1 MSNYFKTVEQLIEL
15 APKLSILLKDADKYL
30 AHVHPVLKAE
40 YYEEHYD
47 RVNKY
52 FGRLCT
58 QHKLDATIDSLIDDF
73 VKTNFPNSDSKALGE
88 YFKKLF
94 VSTPIYH
101 DFGKINENFQAHPD
115 KMNNSNFRMISNHPL
130 KTHHSKLGAYLF
142 IVKHLHESYNWQF
155 KDKEERR
162 FFMLSILFFSYPII
176 KHHSSK
182 LFRPEGKGIS
192 FSDKELKVMQKYI
205 QNYGFKIIP
214 KVLEGLRFKILNK
227 NFFEWYYQ
235 KKKSLDFSFF
245 ALLRLNF
252 SLLTAADY
260 IATSE
265 YVNQHEVT
273 NFGVLSKKKQDDIID
288 AARNSLDY
296 NTNAYQKF
304 ESGSYELKYPIEPTN
319 PNLNILRTEMAIEV
333 LQTVRKYPNKRLYF
347 LEAPTGGGKT
357 NLSMLVLAEL
367 MKEHRVLNK
376 VYYVF
381 PFTTLITQT
390 HKSVIDTLRL
400 AEDDVALLHSK
411 AGFQTLKEQK
421 EKGDKEGAEDGL
433 YGDLQRD
440 FIQNMFALFPVTLMT
455 HIRFFNIL
463 KSNRKGDI
471 YSMHRLANSI
481 IILDELQSY
490 NPLHWDKMIYMLDQ
504 YSRWFNIRFI
514 LMSATLPR
522 LDKIKSVKNLP
533 EIQDLLPNAKRY
545 FQNPNFKDR
554 VAFDF
559 SLMGTDGKKEIEEE
573 ELARVVIEKSRLRA
587 DNPENEGR
595 VFTIVEFIFKK
606 TATTFRDKIADFEYF
621 DKIYVLSGTILES
634 RRRKIINFLKKNK
647 ETNNLKVLLI
657 TTQVVEAGVDIDMD
671 LGFKN
676 VSLIDSDE
684 QLAGRVNRNVSKKGC
699 LVYLFNLNDAGVL
712 YASDLRYKITRELP
726 IEFQKKVLAKKD
738 FTKLYD
744 KVMEEID
751 HQNERSTIIGFKDYH
766 KQIKK
771 LDFLEIH
778 KQFRL
783 IEQETISVFVPILLP
798 VKIESEKGCLE
809 DFFSPFELEFLAHYG
824 IYSEGDEMVDG
835 EHVWQLYLDFFKNE
849 EKSLTKKVI
858 QKKTIQGVLAKF
870 TFSLFASP
878 KNRAALVLFSH
889 EEKSFENYFYLHRH
903 SLVYDLEFGL
913 NEDVLHNPDPI
924 I

>member
-30 AHVHPVLKAE
+30 AHVHPVHKAE

-52 FGRLCT
+52 FSRLCT
-58 QHKLDATIDSLIDDF
+58 EHKLNATIDSLIDNF
-73 VKTNFPNSDSKALGE
+73 VKTNFPNSDNKALGE

-115 KMNNSNFRMISNHPL
+115 KMNNPNFRIISNHPL

-142 IVKHLHESYNWQF
+142 IVKHLQESYHWQF
-155 KDKEERR
+155 KDKEEQR

-182 LFRPEGKGIS
+182 LFRPDGKGIS
-192 FSDKELKVMQKYI
+192 FSDTELKVMQKYI
-205 QNYGFKIIP
+205 ENYGFNITT
-214 KVLEGLRFKILNK
+214 KVAQGLKTQILNK
-227 NFFEWYYQ
+227 NFFDWYYQ

-265 YVNQHEVT
+265 YVNQQEVT
-273 NFGVLSKKKQDDIID
+273 DFGVLCQKKQDDIIN

-304 ESGSYELKYPIEPTN
+304 ESGSYELKHPIEPTN
-319 PNLNILRTEMAIEV
+319 SNLNILRTEMAIEV
-333 LQTVRKYPNKRLYF
+333 LQTVQKYPDKRLYF

-367 MKEHRVLNK
+367 MKKHRALNK

-390 HKSVIDTLRL
+390 HKSVIETLRL
-400 AEDDVALLHSK
+400 GEDDVALLHSK
-411 AGFQTLKEQK
+411 AGFKILK

-433 YGDLQRD
+433 YGNLQRD
-440 FIQNMFALFPVTLMT
+440 FIQNMFALFPITLMT

-522 LDKIKSVKNLP
+522 LDKIKSVKKLP

-559 SLMGTDGKKEIEEE
+559 SLMGADGKKVIEKE
-573 ELARVVIEKSRLRA
+573 ELAQVVIDKSRLRA
-587 DNPENEGR
+587 DNPENKGR

-606 TATTFRDKIADFEYF
+606 TATTFRDEIADFEYF
-621 DKIYVLSGTILES
+621 DIIFVLSGTILES
-634 RRRKIINFLKKNK
+634 RRREIINFLKLNK
-647 ETNNLKVLLI
+647 ETNSLKVLLI

-712 YASDLRYKITRELP
+712 YANDLRYQITRELP
-726 IEFQKKVLAKKD
+726 IEFQKEILNEKN
-738 FTKLYD
+738 FPKLYD

-751 HQNERSTIIGFKDYH
+751 CQNERSTIIGFKDYH
-766 KQIKK
+766 KLIKK

-778 KQFRL
+778 KQFLL
-783 IEQETISVFVPILLP
+783 IDQETISVFVPILLP
-798 VKIESEKGCLE
+798 VKIESEKGDLE
-809 DFFSPFELEFLAHYG
+809 DFFSPFELEFLAHYD
-824 IYSEGDEMVDG
+824 IYPKDDGKIDG
-835 EHVWQLYLDFFKNE
+835 EQVWLLYLDFFKNE

-889 EEKSFENYFYLHRH
+889 EEMSFENYFYLHRH
-903 SLVYDLEFGL
+903 SVVYDLEFGL
-913 NEDVLHNPDPI
+913 NEEVLHNPDPI